1 MKHYTGR
8 RLCSLKRL
16 RTRLQSRQRI
26 VQTKRRR
33 QRAFQRPIRLARS
46 TLSTLFARGQQR
58 CVLGRGSS
66 DAASGYLFRR
76 SIRRASI
83 FQSSSSSSSSWRR
96 LGVARASLTARHDGP
111 FRHCVR
117 HSLCPATTIC
127 HSPPGR
133 TANYSDRRV
142 CMYVRPSDRIS
153 QNSHAKTS
161 RNTWMICRPRWG
173 GATPITFQG
182 DL

>member
-1 MKHYTGR
+1 MRPRATSFGAQFAGR
-8 RLCSLKRL
+8 GRHCQHCSL
-16 RTRLQSRQRI
+16 
-26 VQTKRRR
+26 
-33 QRAFQRPIRLARS
+33 
-46 TLSTLFARGQQR
+46 G
-58 CVLGRGSS
+58 GSS

-83 FQSSSSSSSSWRR
+83 FQSSSSSWRR

-111 FRHCVR
+111 FRHSVR